1 MRQTPRILA
10 HRGASGVA
18 VENSLDAF
26 RQAITLGADGVE
38 LDIHATRDHALV
50 VHHDPSVDG
59 FGDIREHSLD
69 ELRAQRL
76 ANGEPVPTLMEALDV
91 LGDHEVWVEV
101 KALPPAADEVLF
113 HALRAGPAP
122 ERYGIHSFDHRLIHR
137 LAARETG
144 FRLGILLLS
153 RLVDPA
159 AALRAAGATTL
170 WQEWPMIDAHLVETV
185 HQAGAELIAWTV
197 NGRTEAG
204 RLAVL
209 GVDALCGNYPDRLR
223 IR

>member
-76 ANGEPVPTLMEALDV
+76 ANGEPVPTLTEALDV

-113 HALRAGPAP
+113 HALRGGP
-122 ERYGIHSFDHRLIHR
+122 RG
-137 LAARETG
+137 
-144 FRLGILLLS
+144 
-153 RLVDPA
+153 
-159 AALRAAGATTL
+159 
-170 WQEWPMIDAHLVETV
+170 
-185 HQAGAELIAWTV
+185 AGAE
-197 NGRTEAG
+197 TERSEGVSVTHQSRSAASADSSSA
-204 RLAVL
+204 RLFPTE
-209 GVDALCGNYPDRLR
+209 CGLVPRER
-223 IR
+223 

>member
-1 MRQTPRILA
+1 
-10 HRGASGVA
+10 VA
-18 VENSLDAF
+18 LENSLAAF
-26 RQAITLGADGVE
+26 RQAIVLGADGVE

-50 VHHDPSVDG
+50 VHHDPSVPG
-59 FGDIREHSLD
+59 LGEIRDHSLD
-69 ELRAQRL
+69 ELRARRL
-76 ANGEPVPTLMEALDV
+76 ANGEPVPTLAEALDV

-101 KALPPAADEVLF
+101 KALPPADDEVL
-113 HALRAGPAP
+113 LRTLRTGPAP
-122 ERYGIHSFDHRLIHR
+122 ERYGIHSFDHHLIHR
-137 LAARETG
+137 LAARNTG

-153 RLVDPA
+153 RLVDPI

-170 WQEWPMIDAHLVETV
+170 WQEWPMIDAHLAATV

-204 RLAVL
+204 RLAAL

-223 IR
+223 VG